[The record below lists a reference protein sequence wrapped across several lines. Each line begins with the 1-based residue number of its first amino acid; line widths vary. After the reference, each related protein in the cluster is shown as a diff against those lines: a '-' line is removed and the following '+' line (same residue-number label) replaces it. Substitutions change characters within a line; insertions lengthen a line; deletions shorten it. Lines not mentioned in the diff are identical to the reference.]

1 MNTRSAIVVGA
12 GIGGLSAAIALQ
24 KSGWNTEVIERAT
37 RIDPVGAGLT
47 LQPNAVLALR
57 RLGCSDDVEHV
68 GAHLRFGGLRR
79 ADGSPLSVLSATDA
93 ERIEETVGA
102 PAIGIHRAT
111 LHAALARHVDQ
122 LSLASELTA
131 YEDRGDLVRVT
142 TADGKQR
149 EADLLIGADGIN
161 SRLRASIQ
169 NDGAPR
175 YAGYY
180 CWRGVASGDAGL
192 PEGWAA
198 EYWGDGLRFGGCA
211 IDDGR
216 TYWFAVQTGPPGG
229 ATIEAG
235 TKDSLRAM
243 YSGFAPEVDRLL
255 EATDPQAI
263 IGGDIADRNPVAQW
277 SQGRVALLGDAAHA
291 MTPNLGQGACQA
303 IEDALVLG
311 EQLAAV
317 DATGVTAALAEYQ
330 RIRVPRANKTVRMAR
345 RVGDVARMQNRLGVA
360 VRDGALRATPASM
373 LRSQLTRAWRL
384 PY

>member
-1 MNTRSAIVVGA
+1 M
-12 GIGGLSAAIALQ
+12 
-24 KSGWNTEVIERAT
+24 
-37 RIDPVGAGLT
+37 
-47 LQPNAVLALR
+47 
-57 RLGCSDDVEHV
+57 
-68 GAHLRFGGLRR
+68 
-79 ADGSPLSVLSATDA
+79 
-93 ERIEETVGA
+93 
-102 PAIGIHRAT
+102 
-111 LHAALARHVDQ
+111 
-122 LSLASELTA
+122 
-131 YEDRGDLVRVT
+131 
-142 TADGKQR
+142 
-149 EADLLIGADGIN
+149 
-161 SRLRASIQ
+161 
-169 NDGAPR
+169 
-175 YAGYY
+175 
-180 CWRGVASGDAGL
+180 
-192 PEGWAA
+192 
-198 EYWGDGLRFGGCA
+198 
-211 IDDGR
+211 
-216 TYWFAVQTGPPGG
+216 
-229 ATIEAG
+229 
-235 TKDSLRAM
+235 
-243 YSGFAPEVDRLL
+243 DRLL